1 MNRKKY
7 SKNEDSL
14 TQSSQ
19 VVSAIDTF
27 IASDYL
33 VSNSMDNIEGMLKL
47 LMDNPRN
54 LTISKFPDNITQRT
68 NVVEPITPLGEKS
81 RRKAASIIRG
91 FSAESMMRSNRQFMR
106 SSAQGLKGTQ
116 NIKPQIN
123 LSSTSAPY
131 VFIVGPVRVQT
142 VQKIDGRSMNKLLI
156 DEILELYGS
165 GVKYPS
171 KELITIKPKIMKSL
185 PTTTKNIPITVQ
197 SVRVG
202 YDYVRI
208 DRKIELERSKIKL
221 QQPVM
226 SSKEVVKFGSG
237 GLVQEKQEMK
247 RNRWKS
253 KSEAILLKAPVFNLI
268 GPLVITAF
276 QNAIHDTSDCYKIY
290 EEIELRAD
298 GSTAKPE
305 IAVIPFLR
313 NVSVLPKNQ
322 KQQTP
327 IKYQEDIFVGYNVM
341 LIKRLIEIKPIFQK
355 QIYDF
360 SLSEER
366 TYVTDKTT
374 LTPSIVTESV
384 ISKTEEKKKAL
395 MLQKPSIKTD
405 FTVSSKS
412 DQSGKTRKISGTAGD
427 SSEINDEGR
436 KIIKKFDKFQIIR
449 HSVSINGFK
458 IGEIS
463 KRKYRKSKVSETPT
477 EAFIN
482 ADLHTARSPYIT
494 SKLEKSRDEDHALQA
509 HSDSLHT
516 GVSLSVE
523 RVKFPERAIK
533 PSTKAELLTAR
544 STAATR
550 KPICIEDER
559 KRSKESFLFRTKK
572 PQLSKGIDSDSK
584 IQQIDQSISS
594 SMMNKAA
601 RSSKSISPP
610 IIYPPTPPCSPRCK
624 KKHKRIPDNSQDGE
638 VATAILPDGMS
649 SISDSSCTY
658 ESDSSMDDESMWRS
672 VSEASPNAFIS
683 DQRTSKSKESSQ
695 LSDQSVPTTRS
706 HLPDKPPLTTKKL
719 ETLSLLKGRQYRFNE
734 MPKKKFLD
742 VRSAEIS
749 SPKIS
754 STISSTSSVSK
765 EEAATD
771 LKVTSAEVLLKSKKK
786 DSYIVAEN
794 AKKRKFGLLPP
805 TPSLISIS
813 SQRSSKTRS
822 KESVALKPAI
832 SKDVSSQIE
841 KKVPVTSKIKSK
853 TIQSRFDRFPLQHRI
868 RSRRKKSLS
877 SSKRSETKRQSLSV
891 TVLSDDIKSSER
903 EPSKWFETDL
913 LMDQS
918 ESKPQMQMSRSVI
931 PVSSDTSKSS
941 ISKASIIR
949 QALTSTPSM
958 LKRASLMIPDT
969 SAKEESKKKQIQI
982 DRTKGTS
989 IMMQSKVEG
998 NVTIQLNINFQIN
1011 NKENKPDDEKRSL
1024 KVERIFVKGREVYRK
1039 K

>member
-1 MNRKKY
+1 
-7 SKNEDSL
+7 
-14 TQSSQ
+14 
-19 VVSAIDTF
+19 
-27 IASDYL
+27 
-33 VSNSMDNIEGMLKL
+33 MDNIEGMLKL

-427 SSEINDEGR
+427 SSEINDE
-436 KIIKKFDKFQIIR
+436 
-449 HSVSINGFK
+449 
-458 IGEIS
+458 
-463 KRKYRKSKVSETPT
+463 VSETPT

-624 KKHKRIPDNSQDGE
+624 KKHKRIPDNSQNGE

-649 SISDSSCTY
+649 STSDSSCTY

-695 LSDQSVPTTRS
+695 LSGTIQSSYENNKDESLITQTAHNISDQSVPTTRS

-868 RSRRKKSLS
+868 RSR
-877 SSKRSETKRQSLSV
+877 
-891 TVLSDDIKSSER
+891 
-903 EPSKWFETDL
+903 FETDL

-969 SAKEESKKKQIQI
+969 SAKEESKVIVEICLIQAI
-982 DRTKGTS
+982 
-989 IMMQSKVEG
+989 IF
-998 NVTIQLNINFQIN
+998 IQ
-1011 NKENKPDDEKRSL
+1011 
-1024 KVERIFVKGREVYRK
+1024 
-1039 K
+1039 